1 MKQSKKFIASLSI
14 GICVFFTTLS
24 LTFIA
29 YLYVKR
35 NEPILYPQSNN
46 PNFNY
51 VTDWFIQNPFRDKT
65 KELIA
70 DKFLNSIKAKTVTE
84 SLEEKKDVDFNDP
97 ENRFEKGKLVKWE
110 LWNRFDKEN
119 ETEFYYAIYREDE
132 LSKPKRGKYL
142 MSIVVLKLNTENSEW
157 KVTKYTCVGISN
169 NS

>member
-24 LTFIA
+24 TSFIA
-29 YLYVKR
+29 YVYVKR
-35 NEPILYPQSNN
+35 NDPILYRQPNN
-46 PNFNY
+46 PNFGYN
-51 VTDWFIQNPFRDKT
+51 TDWFIQNPFRDKT

-70 DKFLNSIKAKTVTE
+70 DKFLNSIKAKTVIE

-97 ENRFEKGKLVKWE
+97 ANRFEKGKLVEWK

-119 ETEFYYAIYREDE
+119 ETEFYYAIWREDE

-142 MSIVVLKLNTENSEW
+142 MSIVLLKLSKANSEW
-157 KVTKYTCVGISN
+157 KVTKYTCVALSN